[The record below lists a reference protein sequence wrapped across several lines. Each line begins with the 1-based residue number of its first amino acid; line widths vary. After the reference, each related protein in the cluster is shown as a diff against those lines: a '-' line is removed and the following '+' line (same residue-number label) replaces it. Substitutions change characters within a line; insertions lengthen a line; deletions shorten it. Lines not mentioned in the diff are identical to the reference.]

1 MQQLG
6 YGKEYRYAHDEPDA
20 YAAGE
25 RYLPEGMRDPKF
37 YEPTPRGLEGKIK
50 EKLEEFRKLDRE
62 AGKQKRDD

>member
-25 RYLPEGMRDPKF
+25 KYLPEGMRDPKF
-37 YEPTPRGLEGKIK
+37 YEPTPRGLEGKIR
-50 EKLEEFRKLDRE
+50 EKLEELRRLDRE
-62 AGKQKRDD
+62 AQKKPQS